1 MNKSIIPLSLTNM
14 QTAAPANLE
23 QICSNHDNVI
33 IDLWTTS
40 CTRCPA
46 ALDTLTSLTSD
57 PAFADFKFVAI
68 NCGNDTQ
75 QCDDAREIL
84 EATPA
89 PRWSTID
96 HYYAPLL
103 EKEKAKAFFGFSQV
117 PFYILVVQN
126 KIVHM
131 GSKKSFDLQSIPVR
145 VRDINNNIAGAD
157 LQRTPSPTN
166 VTAADH
172 AFKAI
177 RGDSTDSEG
186 VEADVESVGVVKMVD
201 PVEPTEFSN
210 FVFSLDEEF

>member
-1 MNKSIIPLSLTNM
+1 
-14 QTAAPANLE
+14 
-23 QICSNHDNVI
+23 
-33 IDLWTTS
+33 
-40 CTRCPA
+40 
-46 ALDTLTSLTSD
+46 
-57 PAFADFKFVAI
+57 
-68 NCGNDTQ
+68 
-75 QCDDAREIL
+75 
-84 EATPA
+84 
-89 PRWSTID
+89 
-96 HYYAPLL
+96 
-103 EKEKAKAFFGFSQV
+103 
-117 PFYILVVQN
+117 
-126 KIVHM
+126 M